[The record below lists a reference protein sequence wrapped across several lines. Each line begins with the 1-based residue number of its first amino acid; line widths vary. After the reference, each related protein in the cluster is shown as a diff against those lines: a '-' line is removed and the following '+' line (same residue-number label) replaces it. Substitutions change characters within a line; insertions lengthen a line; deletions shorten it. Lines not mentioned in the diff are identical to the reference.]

1 MNPTRLTVQQIAER
15 IGATVEGDPQTA
27 VTGPGAID
35 QATEAQITFASD
47 ARRAEQ
53 LAVSTA
59 AAAVVG
65 HDAPG
70 VAGMALL
77 RVEDVERAWSALLE
91 MFAPDRPGPPAGI
104 DPAASVDP
112 TAKIDP
118 TAAVAPGAVI
128 QARAHVGAAAVI
140 SAGCV
145 LETDCRVGE
154 GSWLAPGVVVR
165 HGCRIGRGCQIGPN
179 SVIGHDGFGYL
190 FRDGAHRKVPH
201 VGDVVIEDDVE
212 LGACVC
218 VDRAKF
224 GSTRIGA
231 GTKVDNLVQ
240 IAHNVQVGPGC
251 LLVGQCG
258 IAGSARLGA
267 QVVLGGNAGV
277 RDHVQL
283 GDQARL
289 AAYSAAATD
298 IPPGQSWAGT
308 PAGQSKQQFRQIMA
322 LGKLPDLLKQ
332 VRKLE
337 SRVKALESTE
347 DD

>member
-15 IGATVEGDPQTA
+15 IGATVQGDPRTA
-27 VTGPGAID
+27 ITGPGSIE
-35 QATEAQITFASD
+35 QATGTQITFASD
-47 ARRAEQ
+47 ARRIDQ
-53 LAVSTA
+53 LAASNA
-59 AAAVVG
+59 AAAIVQAETPRVE
-65 HDAPG
+65 
-70 VAGMALL
+70 GMVLL
-77 RVEDVERAWSALLE
+77 RVEDVEMAWSALLE
-91 MFAPDRPGPPAGI
+91 MFAPDRPGPVSGI

-112 TAKIDP
+112 AAEIDP
-118 TAAVAPGAVI
+118 TASVAPGAVI
-128 QARAHVGAAAVI
+128 QARVRIGAAAVI

-145 LETDCRVGE
+145 LETDCQVGE
-154 GSWLAPGVVVR
+154 NSRLGPGVVVR

-179 SVIGHDGFGYL
+179 SVIGHDGFGYI
-190 FRDGAHRKVPH
+190 FRDGDHRKVPH
-201 VGDVVIEDDVE
+201 IGDVVIEDDVE

-240 IAHNVQVGPGC
+240 IAHNVQIGPGC

-267 QVVLGGNAGV
+267 YVVLGGNAGV

-337 SRVKALESTE
+337 SRVQALESTE